1 VKSWDAPSAFKE
13 MRLPKMQKDWKKVE
27 ANRALG
33 YMKNSNSH
41 KGKEEKGG
49 A

>member
-1 VKSWDAPSAFKE
+1 MSHKYLKE
-13 MRLPKMQKDWKKVE
+13 WKKVE

-33 YMKNSNSH
+33 YIMNPICTQERRR
-41 KGKEEKGG
+41 KE